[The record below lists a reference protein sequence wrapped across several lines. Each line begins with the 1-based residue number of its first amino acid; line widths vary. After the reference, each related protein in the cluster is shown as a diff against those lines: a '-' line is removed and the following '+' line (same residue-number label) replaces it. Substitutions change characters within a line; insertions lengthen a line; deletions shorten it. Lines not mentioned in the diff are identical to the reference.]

1 MRLRAFLRRPLGVAG
16 AAVLIALAI
25 AALFAPQIAPFD
37 PTAIDLRAMQRP
49 PGAGH
54 PLGTDDLGR
63 DVLSRLLYAGRV
75 SLALSISVTALA
87 VVIGGV
93 LGALAGYFGGRI
105 DRLISLAIDAFLA
118 VPALALAMVAGSFV
132 TPSLL
137 TLTLVLALVS
147 WPDVARLMRAQVI
160 ALRERTFAE
169 AAQALGA
176 RSGRLVFRHLVPNA
190 VAPIIVAATLLAANV
205 LLVESALSF
214 LGYGMRPPTPSWG
227 GMLNEA
233 QSFYRQAPWLA
244 IFPGLAIT
252 VTVAAINFLGD
263 ALRAATLGRSA

>member
-16 AAVLIALAI
+16 LLVLLALTVS
-25 AALFAPQIAPFD
+25 ALFAPQFAPAD
-37 PTAIDLRAMQRP
+37 PAAIDLRAMQRP
-49 PGAGH
+49 PGPEH

-63 DVLSRLLYAGRV
+63 DVLSRLLYAGRI
-75 SLALSISVTALA
+75 SLALAASVTALS
-87 VVIGGV
+87 VVVGGV
-93 LGALAGYFGGRI
+93 LGALAGYFGGRV
-105 DRLISLAIDAFLA
+105 DRLISLATDAFLA

-132 TPSLL
+132 TPNLL
-137 TLTLVLALVS
+137 TLTFVLALVS
-147 WPDVARLMRAQVI
+147 WPDLARLMRAQVI

-190 VAPIIVAATLLAANV
+190 LAPMIVAATLLAANV

-233 QSFYRQAPWLA
+233 QSFYRQSPWLA
-244 IFPGLAIT
+244 VFPGLAIT
-252 VTVAAINFLGD
+252 LTVAAINFLGD
-263 ALRAATLGRSA
+263 ALRAATSGRSA